1 MQASVCEATESNG
14 SEIILCAHWRHTDDM
29 FFLQF
34 PQAGR
39 GGVPVT
45 MNGLPGNAARG
56 SVGSNVAGIN
66 LGAAGR
72 PGMDRGGP
80 GGVPIP
86 QPAANAGMQRGGTN
100 LNALFLNNQA
110 SCPLVDLG
118 LVQGLSIF
126 HFPFTAPLSL
136 STKAGRDGTGLDI
149 HCDGTEISH
158 QRHMHAGWARPKH
171 GRFGLG
177 RADGPNGGSLGLG
190 NLPRPQQCHEQPAC
204 GQHVHSLQP
213 ALQQPLSHV
222 QQGRHEWHGHSRL
235 WRTHCW

>member
-1 MQASVCEATESNG
+1 MHLD
-14 SEIILCAHWRHTDDM
+14 IILCAHWDQADDKSV
-29 FFLQF
+29 LQF

-110 SCPLVDLG
+110 SCLL
-118 LVQGLSIF
+118 
-126 HFPFTAPLSL
+126 
-136 STKAGRDGTGLDI
+136 
-149 HCDGTEISH
+149 C
-158 QRHMHAGWARPKH
+158 
-171 GRFGLG
+171 
-177 RADGPNGGSLGLG
+177 
-190 NLPRPQQCHEQPAC
+190 
-204 GQHVHSLQP
+204 
-213 ALQQPLSHV
+213 
-222 QQGRHEWHGHSRL
+222 
-235 WRTHCW
+235 